1 MRGRTK
7 ILICFWFICCFWC
20 GLFVSLYGGVP
31 WTQKPRSYLY
41 PAGNQSYQGFPLLS
55 THVKRLGMSDVPSS
69 LDLRTVFGS
78 RFLSHHLLFY
88 LVLYTY
94 KYHVCTLSS
103 CQVFSRSSIRSLGS
117 GNTYKYHV
125 CTLSSCPNV
134 QSFIYPFIGPRKHL
148 QVPVWTLSLSLE
160 LPKCTVVHPSVHWVQ
175 ETRTS
180 TMSALSRAAQMF
192 SRSSI
197 RSLGSGNTYKYH
209 VCTLSSCPNVQSFIY
224 PFIGPRKHFQVP
236 VCTLS
241 LSSCPNVQSFIHPF
255 IGFRK
260 YVQVPCLHSLE
271 LPKCS
276 VVHLSVHWVQ
286 ETHTRRAHTLL

>member
-103 CQVFSRSSIRSLGS
+103 CPS
-117 GNTYKYHV
+117 
-125 CTLSSCPNV
+125 V
-134 QSFIYPFIGPRKHL
+134 QSFIHPFIGFRKHV
-148 QVPVWTLSLSLE
+148 QVPCVHSLELPECSVVHLSVHWAQETLPSTSLHSLSLE
-160 LPKCTVVHPSVHWVQ
+160 LPKCSVIHPSVHWVQ
-175 ETRTS
+175 EIRTS
-180 TMSALSRAAQMF
+180 TMSSFPRAAQMF

-197 RSLGSGNTYKYH
+197 RSLGSGNTHK
-209 VCTLSSCPNVQSFIY
+209 TCP
-224 PFIGPRKHFQVP
+224 HP
-236 VCTLS
+236 V
-241 LSSCPNVQSFIHPF
+241 I
-255 IGFRK
+255 I
-260 YVQVPCLHSLE
+260 
-271 LPKCS
+271 
-276 VVHLSVHWVQ
+276 
-286 ETHTRRAHTLL
+286 